1 MSSPEEIMLKK
12 RVSVKT
18 CTLLIALVYLPVFFC
33 TAPLKQFYPDTF
45 FKEDAIYENH
55 ALRFSLR
62 FRGNWNLITDP
73 AEMSST
79 YQTFAKTLQKA
90 GGELLF
96 MGSTVEELYGVKALA
111 INLNEPPLDYAE
123 YIRDLN
129 QSEIQDDMEPVE
141 FIAGEHSMAKW
152 VYDKSGY
159 RFVEFFFV
167 VDTYDIRLSFWT
179 KPELFVNFLP
189 VFEETAASLTFT
201 AGF

>member
-1 MSSPEEIMLKK
+1 MNEPEEIMLKK
-12 RVSVKT
+12 YITVKIALLSVVSV
-18 CTLLIALVYLPVFFC
+18 CLLFFFC
-33 TAPLKQFYPDTF
+33 SAPLKQFYPDTF
-45 FKEDAIYENH
+45 FEEDAIYENH

-62 FRGNWNLITDP
+62 FRGNWNIITDP
-73 AEMSST
+73 TEMSST
-79 YQTFAKTLQKA
+79 YQAFAKTLQKA

-111 INLNEPPLDYAE
+111 INLNEPPLDYAG

-129 QSEIQDDMEPVE
+129 QSEVQDDMEPVE
-141 FIAGEHSMAKW
+141 FIAGEHLMAKW

-189 VFEETAASLTFT
+189 VFEETAASLTLT